1 MTDAATVQSRI
12 HAVAFGSIAVAFG
25 VMAFKYWAYLVTG
38 SVALYSDA
46 LESIVNVVTAIAAL
60 FAVRVS
66 ARPAD
71 RNHQFGHHKA
81 EYLSAVLEGSLIVV
95 AALLI
100 FREAYYA
107 LLTPRTLEE
116 TGLGF
121 FLNGVATALN
131 GAWSWFLVT
140 RGRAW
145 RSPALVADGKHLL
158 SDVITSLGVLV
169 GLVLATASG
178 YAMLD
183 PMMAIGVA
191 LYILWSGYQIVLSS
205 ISGLLDEAVDADI
218 EEQIRRV
225 IKDNG
230 QGALEA
236 HDIRTRHAGRATFIE
251 FHLVVPGAMSVF
263 DAHVICDRVED
274 ALEAELPGA
283 DVVIHV
289 EPDDKRKP
297 QTTGAVELD
306 EGETR

>member
-1 MTDAATVQSRI
+1 MTETAGLHTRI
-12 HAVAFGSIAVAFG
+12 HRVAIGSIAVAFG
-25 VMAFKYWAYLVTG
+25 VMGFKYFAYLVTG

-46 LESIVNVVTAIAAL
+46 LESIVNVVTAAAAL
-60 FAVRVS
+60 LAVRVS
-66 ARPAD
+66 ALPAD
-71 RNHQFGHHKA
+71 SNHQFGHHKA

-100 FREAYYA
+100 FREAYFA
-107 LLTPRTLEE
+107 LLEPRTLED

-121 FLNGVATALN
+121 LLNAIATALN
-131 GAWSWFLVT
+131 GAWSCFSCDA
-140 RGRAW
+140 RPAW

-158 SDVITSLGVLV
+158 SDVITSAGVLA
-169 GLVLATASG
+169 GLMLAALTG
-178 YAMLD
+178 YSILD
-183 PMMAIGVA
+183 PLMAIGVA
-191 LYILWSGYQIVLSS
+191 LYILWSGYQIVMAS
-205 ISGLLDEAVDADI
+205 ISGLLDEAVDAGI

-251 FHLVVPGAMSVF
+251 FHLVVPGQMSVF

-289 EPDDKRKP
+289 EPDYKRKP
-297 QTTGAVELD
+297 QTQGAVELK
-306 EGETR
+306 G